1 MIMKN
6 ANLFALLFVAVF
18 SLSACAQDKSKR
30 PSPLDNTSVTTSD
43 GVTITIQYSRP
54 SLKGRQ
60 FGVDLAPYGEV
71 WRTGANE
78 ATTFEV
84 DKDVLVQG
92 QPLPAGKYSLYTIPS
107 EQNMTVIFNKEWDQ
121 WGTEYDESADVLR
134 VTSDPTVTHD
144 QTEQFTITAD
154 EGGKVSLLWG
164 DDQTSFTV
172 KANN

>member
-6 ANLFALLFVAVF
+6 VNLLSLLFIAVF
-18 SLSACAQDKSKR
+18 SLGACAQDKSSR
-30 PSPLDNTSVTTSD
+30 PSPLDNTMVTTSD
-43 GVTITIQYSRP
+43 GVTITIQYSKP

-60 FGVDLAPYGEV
+60 FGVELAPYGEV

-78 ATTFEV
+78 ATTFEI
-84 DKDVLVQG
+84 DKDVQVQG

-107 EQNMTVIFNKEWDQ
+107 EQNMVVIFNKNWEQ
-121 WGTEYDESADVLR
+121 WGTDYDESADALR
-134 VTSDPTVTHD
+134 VTSDPTVQHD

-154 EGGKVSLLWG
+154 QDGKISLLWG

-172 KANN
+172 KAAN